1 KEQYLYTTEQMN
13 DQMVA
18 LFGGRAAEEL
28 IFGSISTGA
37 QNDLERITKMAY
49 SMVSLYGMT
58 KKVGHVSYHD
68 SQQEYP
74 NSSKPY
80 SDETSQMIDT
90 EVRNIISEQY
100 ERTKALLSKHMEHLR
115 NLAEELLR

>member
-1 KEQYLYTTEQMN
+1 
-13 DQMVA
+13 
-18 LFGGRAAEEL
+18 
-28 IFGSISTGA
+28 
-37 QNDLERITKMAY
+37 MAY

-115 NLAEELLR
+115 NLAEELLRKEVLFKDDLERLIGKRPFEEMTPNEGIPPVAEANINNMEVLKD